1 LTLQGATS
9 SRTRAAIPI
18 PAPVPVLDE
27 PAGSGEVSTPAPLPK
42 SRSWIRWFAYTGLL
56 LAAGGVA
63 FHRYRQ
69 QLEEAPAEPANPFR
83 PITLTPMRKGQAP
96 GPRRPD
102 PVPASRAGLQ
112 QVVGTAPRTPP
123 PAPVSSAPAEQFIY
137 AAAHDLQEPLR
148 KIRSFTERLNGKIQT
163 AGVQDGQGE
172 IQSIRSTL
180 GRMQGMLDSLLSLAR
195 IQGRGAL
202 FETVP
207 LGEVIQGVLADLDE
221 RVLETHA
228 VVRVEGTPPE
238 LAGDRT
244 QLQQLITNL
253 LANALKFHA
262 PGEPPQVT
270 LRVSVI
276 EDQPVNGHETDR
288 SWCELVVEDRGI
300 GFEQS
305 SWERLVEG
313 FHRLN
318 PRDQYPGTGLGLAI
332 CRSIVD
338 RHGGTI
344 TGRSAPGQG
353 TAISIRLPI
362 RQYARSGDTAVLIA
376 PRTTL
381 ASALQAPPP
390 TDPAAL
396 RTY

>member
-1 LTLQGATS
+1 
-9 SRTRAAIPI
+9 
-18 PAPVPVLDE
+18 
-27 PAGSGEVSTPAPLPK
+27 
-42 SRSWIRWFAYTGLL
+42 
-56 LAAGGVA
+56 
-63 FHRYRQ
+63 
-69 QLEEAPAEPANPFR
+69 
-83 PITLTPMRKGQAP
+83 
-96 GPRRPD
+96 
-102 PVPASRAGLQ
+102 
-112 QVVGTAPRTPP
+112 
-123 PAPVSSAPAEQFIY
+123 VSSAPAEQFIY

-163 AGVQDGQGE
+163 AGVQEGEEE

-180 GRMQGMLDSLLSLAR
+180 SRMQGMLDSLLSLAR

-202 FETVP
+202 FETVS
-207 LGEVIQGVLADLDE
+207 LGEIIQGVLTDLDQ
-221 RVLETHA
+221 RVLESRA

-244 QLQQLITNL
+244 QLQQLVTNL
-253 LANALKFHA
+253 VGNALKFHP
-262 PGEPPQVT
+262 PGDPPQVT
-270 LRVSVI
+270 VRVSVV
-276 EDQPVNGHETDR
+276 EDRPVNGHETDR

-305 SWERLVEG
+305 SWDRLVEG

-344 TGRSAPGQG
+344 SGRSAPGQG
-353 TAISIRLPI
+353 TAVTVRLPI
-362 RQYARSGDTAVLIA
+362 RQYARSGDTAVLLA
-376 PRTTL
+376 PRACL
-381 ASALQAPPP
+381 LGAMSPPP
-390 TDPAAL
+390 AGDPAAI